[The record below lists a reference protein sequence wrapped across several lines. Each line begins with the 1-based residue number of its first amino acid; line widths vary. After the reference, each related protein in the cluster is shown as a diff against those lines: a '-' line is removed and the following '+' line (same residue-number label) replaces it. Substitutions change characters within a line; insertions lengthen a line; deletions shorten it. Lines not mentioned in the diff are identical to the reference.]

1 MVDARPRDPVS
12 AVREMLKWE
21 ASLRDVFASRF
32 GRFAHG
38 WSPDFEV
45 RESHVA
51 IRFIADVPGVRPD
64 DLELRVDEGRLVIT
78 GRREPESRTDDEQ
91 LTTSE
96 RSFGQFMRTFTLPS
110 YVELDHIT
118 SELRDG
124 VLTIAVPKKRGASS
138 RRIPING
145 ATPKS

>member
-1 MVDARPRDPVS
+1 MMVDTRTRDPVS

-51 IRFIADVPGVRPD
+51 IRFIADVPGVRPE
-64 DLELRVDEGRLVIT
+64 DLELRVDESRLVIT
-78 GRREPESRTDDEQ
+78 GRREPESRTDDV
-91 LTTSE
+91 SSPPSSH
-96 RSFGQFMRTFTLPS
+96 RNVRRVAVFSRIRTEADRLSVSRNTVKMTGRIVFILLFVPS
-110 YVELDHIT
+110 
-118 SELRDG
+118 
-124 VLTIAVPKKRGASS
+124 A
-138 RRIPING
+138 
-145 ATPKS
+145 